1 MQKFKTSIRY
11 GSLLIGI
18 MLTAFILQKLLTVT
32 QFPSYD
38 FAFMPVIPLFFIV
51 IGIISIAIL
60 QAKTNASVMVLL
72 VIKTTKILLTLV
84 FILLYLFFEN
94 ENINAF
100 LFSLLGYF
108 MLYLLFETRMLSTL
122 NKKTEQ

>member
-1 MQKFKTSIRY
+1 
-11 GSLLIGI
+11 
-18 MLTAFILQKLLTVT
+18 MLSTFILQKLIIAT

-38 FAFMPVIPLFFIV
+38 FVFMPVIPLFFIV
-51 IGIISIAIL
+51 IGIISITIL

-84 FILLYLFFEN
+84 FILLYILFEN
-94 ENINAF
+94 ENTNVF
-100 LFSLLGYF
+100 LFSFLGYF

>member
-1 MQKFKTSIRY
+1 
-11 GSLLIGI
+11 
-18 MLTAFILQKLLTVT
+18 
-32 QFPSYD
+32 
-38 FAFMPVIPLFFIV
+38 
-51 IGIISIAIL
+51 
-60 QAKTNASVMVLL
+60 MVLL